1 MSQREKSEKR
11 DQQGERM
18 YRMGFGEL
26 TGLPREKKKR
36 VIKAE
41 FGRNFTVC

>member
-1 MSQREKSEKR
+1 MSQKEKSEKR

-26 TGLPREKKKR
+26 TGLPRGTKKR

-41 FGRNFTVC
+41 FGRNFTLC